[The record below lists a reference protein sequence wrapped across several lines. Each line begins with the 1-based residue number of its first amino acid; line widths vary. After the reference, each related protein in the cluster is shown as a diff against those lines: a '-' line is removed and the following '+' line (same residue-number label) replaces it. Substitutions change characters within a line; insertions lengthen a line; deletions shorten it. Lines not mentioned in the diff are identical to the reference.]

1 MNIGTVTLS
10 NQNSVY
16 SFLVDIDNFLNDN
29 LDECLAQTDFD
40 DYQLYIEVEEALDDP
55 VIFDCNITEEAF
67 LSLFSKIQ
75 QYEIHE
81 ED

>member
-10 NQNSVY
+10 NQSSVY

-29 LDECLAQTDFD
+29 LDECLKQTAYD
-40 DYQLYIEVEEALDDP
+40 DYQLYVETEESLEDQ

-67 LSLFSKIQ
+67 LTLFTKIS
-75 QYEIHE
+75 QYEIHGK
-81 ED
+81 D